1 MCQLLLTCRSL
12 GKSVLTSFIVEQ
24 VRLLSPAP
32 TLLFFYC
39 KSRDNSRN
47 DFVSIARSFLSELL
61 RCHHDILSPFFYD
74 KFSKSSEAVLSR
86 LQNIEE
92 LLRVSLLNCD
102 KVYIIIDGI
111 DECGRYERKRITS
124 WFRDIVENLEPPH
137 LDRIRCLFV
146 SQDDGVAR
154 KDFDG
159 ITALKIKPADVEND
173 IERYSLHEAGQIQSL
188 FQLSDA
194 TRANIVSKMRESA
207 NGRRYDRNKSMFTIY
222 SYQLLGMILV
232 VKLMAS
238 NLKHQTTVEEIEGE
252 LEDQRLPKQLVDA

>member
-1 MCQLLLTCRSL
+1 M
-12 GKSVLTSFIVEQ
+12 TSFIVEQ

-47 DFVSIARSFLSELL
+47 DLVSIARSFLSELL
-61 RCHHDILSPFFYD
+61 RCHHNILSPFFYD

-86 LQNIEE
+86 VEDIEE
-92 LLRVSLLNCD
+92 LLRISLLNCD

-111 DECGRYERKRITS
+111 DECGRNERKRITS

-146 SQDDGVAR
+146 SQDDGIAR

-159 ITALKIKPADVEND
+159 ITTLKIKPADVEND
-173 IERYSLHEAGQIQSL
+173 IERYSLHEAGQIQSM

-194 TRANIVSKMRESA
+194 MRASIVSKMRESA
-207 NGRRYDRNKSMFTIY
+207 NGRHYDRDKSRYTANTHIN
-222 SYQLLGMILV
+222 S
-232 VKLMAS
+232 
-238 NLKHQTTVEEIEGE
+238 
-252 LEDQRLPKQLVDA
+252 